1 MHATQGTLRKSTP
14 ADSAGDEPKLVAAYA
29 VCMAEQLLTEIQ
41 RRRGDME
48 NADLVSKLPPENL
61 READLV
67 LGILFNGWV

>member
-1 MHATQGTLRKSTP
+1 
-14 ADSAGDEPKLVAAYA
+14 
-29 VCMAEQLLTEIQ
+29 MAEQLLTEIQ
-41 RRRGDME
+41 RRRGDIE